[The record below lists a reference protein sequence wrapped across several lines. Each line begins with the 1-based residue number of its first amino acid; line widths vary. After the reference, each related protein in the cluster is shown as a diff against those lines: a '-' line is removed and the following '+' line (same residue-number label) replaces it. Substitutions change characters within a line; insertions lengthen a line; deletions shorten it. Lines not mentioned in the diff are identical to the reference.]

1 MEEYVIINIKSVSFA
16 LPCVCSP
23 VEAGEV
29 KTIEVY
35 KSRSDFSRT
44 NIRIGVPSNPND
56 FLKVFSKKRLY
67 EKCISSELFTK
78 NTNDGG
84 HTPSCTA

>member
-29 KTIEVY
+29 KTIAVI
-35 KSRSDFSRT
+35 SRGRT
-44 NIRIGVPSNPND
+44 FHARIYG
-56 FLKVFSKKRLY
+56 
-67 EKCISSELFTK
+67 
-78 NTNDGG
+78 
-84 HTPSCTA
+84 